1 LNIPVTRWLLNSAFR
16 SRGCIASIWYPRFFD
31 GSRPHGDFLWR
42 CKFRDKDILLPVVPT
57 FPQSWL
63 IAYSMHRH
71 EPHLVRFWDTYLRL
85 RPNPVFFDV
94 GANYGIHTYRL
105 LACGSKCVAFEPQQ
119 TCIRYLETVARL
131 NGWNVDIEECV
142 LGSAEGSALFYRS
155 KGTFTSSTVQGW
167 VNHWDTVIG
176 EEVVRRNTLD
186 AFCESAGLYPD
197 LVKIDVEGA
206 EASVIAGAARCLQ
219 VSKPTLV
226 VETQQETGSRD
237 TLWQTLVPLG
247 YKVCDISGPR
257 ATVVD
262 SQSEF
267 AERIGWDFVFT
278 SDLDLLNAIVKR

>member
-1 LNIPVTRWLLNSAFR
+1 
-16 SRGCIASIWYPRFFD
+16 
-31 GSRPHGDFLWR
+31 
-42 CKFRDKDILLPVVPT
+42 
-57 FPQSWL
+57 
-63 IAYSMHRH
+63 
-71 EPHLVRFWDTYLRL
+71 
-85 RPNPVFFDV
+85 
-94 GANYGIHTYRL
+94 
-105 LACGSKCVAFEPQQ
+105 
-119 TCIRYLETVARL
+119 
-131 NGWNVDIEECV
+131 
-142 LGSAEGSALFYRS
+142 
-155 KGTFTSSTVQGW
+155 
-167 VNHWDTVIG
+167 VIG